1 MIPGLDHTIYMDTS
15 TSSTSSFNSTGLAPA
30 ILSALDILR
39 FKTPTPIQ
47 EQAIPIALEGGDV
60 IGLAQTGTG
69 KTFAFGLPIIDR
81 LIRDAE
87 AKALVIVP
95 TRELAIQVEESLR
108 KVTRQLNPG
117 IRSVVLIGGMP
128 MYRQVSDLRHKPRL
142 IVATPG
148 RLRDHLEQGNVNLA
162 AVRILVLDEADR
174 MLDMGFAPQIKFICD
189 QAPKQRQTMLFSA
202 TMAPEVASLA
212 RSFQTNPTRI
222 EVAST
227 AISPSQIKQE
237 LCYVDQGDK
246 TDLLRQLLE
255 QHQGTV
261 LVFSRTKHGA
271 RKLADKV
278 NTFGHKATDIHSN
291 KSLGQRRQALEG
303 FKTGRYRVLV
313 ATDVASRGIDVNDI
327 QLVINFD
334 LPDATDDYIHR
345 IGRTGRAGKD
355 GHAISFATPDQ
366 RRDVANI
373 ERLVGRSIPLSA
385 KSMSAPAAQFESRG
399 RPFNRSYNRPAG
411 RTGARPPRRSGNFG
425 YAKPYSSR

>member
-1 MIPGLDHTIYMDTS
+1 MIPGLDHTIYMDTA
-15 TSSTSSFNSTGLAPA
+15 TSSASSFNSTGLAPA

-39 FKTPTPIQ
+39 FSTPTPIQ
-47 EQAIPIALEGGDV
+47 AKAIPVALSGVDV
-60 IGLAQTGTG
+60 IGIAQTGTG
-69 KTFAFGLPIIDR
+69 KTLAFGLPIIQR
-81 LIRDAE
+81 LMAHSNER
-87 AKALVIVP
+87 ALVIVP

-108 KVTRQLNPG
+108 TVTRQLNPG

-128 MYRQVSDLRHKPRL
+128 IYRQVKDLKNRPQL

-148 RLRDHLEQGNVNLA
+148 RLRDHLEQGTVDLA
-162 AVRILVLDEADR
+162 AVSILVLDEADR

-189 QAPKQRQTMLFSA
+189 RAPQSRQTLLFSA
-202 TMAPEVASLA
+202 TMAPEVAGLA
-212 RSFQTNPTRI
+212 RSFQKDPTRV
-222 EVAST
+222 EVAPTGQS
-227 AISPSQIKQE
+227 AALIKQE
-237 LCYVDQGDK
+237 LCYIDQGDK
-246 TDLLRQLLE
+246 IDLLRDLLE

-278 NTFGHKATDIHSN
+278 NMLGHRATDIHSN
-291 KSLGQRRQALEG
+291 KSLSQRRQALDG
-303 FKTGRYRVLV
+303 FKSGRFRVLV

-334 LPDATDDYIHR
+334 LPDASDDYIHR

-366 RRDVANI
+366 RRDVQAI
-373 ERLVGRSIPLSA
+373 ERLVGRPIPLSER
-385 KSMSAPAAQFESRG
+385 SMPMPVAQYESRSRSYG
-399 RPFNRSYNRPAG
+399 RPQGRPSGRPSGRSFSRP
-411 RTGARPPRRSGNFG
+411 GNFG